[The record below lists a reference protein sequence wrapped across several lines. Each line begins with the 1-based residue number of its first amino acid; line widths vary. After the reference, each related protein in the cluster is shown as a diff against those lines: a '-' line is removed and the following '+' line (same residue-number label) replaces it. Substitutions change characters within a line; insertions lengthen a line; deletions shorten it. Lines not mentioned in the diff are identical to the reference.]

1 MEKGKEGRK
10 EKRGG
15 ERGRGR
21 EGKKGREGWPPFLK
35 SLIRHCFGA

>member
-1 MEKGKEGRK
+1 MEGGMGKGKEGRK

-21 EGKKGREGWPPFLK
+21 EGKKGRERCPPFLK
-35 SLIRHCFGA
+35 S